1 MGPVLLSEK
10 KVNTTFAILAVI
22 FSIVAG
28 FVGAIGALN
37 MFRGMFEGFFD
48 EGFRYGYGYARM
60 FGGMFITLI
69 SILLGVLAAIFTL
82 IVLSQ
87 WSTTLNENIQN
98 TKALLSYLKQK
109 VETDKQI
116 NLGVIE
122 GHLSALNLN
131 LWAYW
136 LYLVFYII
144 SFFVP
149 TISLVFTVLAIIF
162 LSIYL
167 QSVFTVA
174 KRLEE
179 IKNAMYPML
188 GVSSPMLSYIKQRNV
203 GVFILLTI
211 VTFGIYWW
219 YLLIKLSDEIN
230 QYIDADQKIRQVI
243 NL

>member
-10 KVNTTFAILAVI
+10 KVNTTFAILAVV

-28 FVGAIGALN
+28 FVGAIGAFNVL
-37 MFRGMFEGFFD
+37 RGMFEGIFG
-48 EGFRYGYGYARM
+48 EGYGYGHGYARM

-69 SILLGVLAAIFTL
+69 SGLLGVLAAIFTL

-87 WSTTLNENIQN
+87 WSSTLNENIQN
-98 TKALLSYLKQK
+98 TKALLGYLKQK

-116 NLGVIE
+116 NLSVLE

-131 LWAYW
+131 IWAYW

-144 SFFVP
+144 SFLVP
-149 TISLVFTVLAIIF
+149 MASFIFSILAIVF
-162 LSIYL
+162 LSVYL

-174 KRLEE
+174 RRLEE

-188 GVSSPMLSYIKQRNV
+188 GISSPMLSYIKQRNV
-203 GVFILLTI
+203 GIFILLVI

-230 QYIDADQKIRQVI
+230 QYIDADQKLRQVI